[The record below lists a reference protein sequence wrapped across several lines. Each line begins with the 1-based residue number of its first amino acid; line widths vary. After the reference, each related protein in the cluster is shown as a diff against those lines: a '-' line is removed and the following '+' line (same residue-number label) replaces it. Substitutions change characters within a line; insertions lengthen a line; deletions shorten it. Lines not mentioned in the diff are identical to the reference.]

1 MSPHKLE
8 EMPVAVRMKVIEAYK
23 TEKNNAEIGSC
34 WEYLGLL
41 LLALLKILK
50 FMEV

>member
-1 MSPHKLE
+1 MPSHKLE
-8 EMPVAVRMKVIEAYK
+8 KIPVAVRMKVTEAYK

-34 WEYLGLL
+34 WEYQGML
-41 LLALLKILK
+41 LLALLNILK